1 MSNSNLIM
9 KASKVIKVLGVFGI
23 MLSLAGALA
32 VAPSASAA
40 TLTTGTAGG
49 NSIGA
54 YAPQPDGKLGV
65 YAIDTVK
72 GAAIPGAQVVVI
84 NQAGQS
90 VAKGLTNANGFFST
104 SLPAGTYK
112 VAIFAKGY
120 KQQSEAV
127 EAKAGET
134 TITKIGVE
142 PVNTPAPAF
151 PPALS

>member
-1 MSNSNLIM
+1 MSNSNLIL

-40 TLTTGTAGG
+40 TLTTGTAGA

-54 YAPQPDGKLGV
+54 YAPQPNGKLGV
-65 YAIDTVK
+65 YAIDAVK
-72 GAAIPGAQVVVI
+72 GAAVPGAQVVVI

-90 VAKGLTNANGFFST
+90 VAKGLTRADGSFST
-104 SLPAGTYK
+104 SLPAGLYK

-120 KQQSEAV
+120 KQQSEAAEV
-127 EAKAGET
+127 KSGET

-142 PVNTPAPAF
+142 PLNTVDPAVLPA
-151 PPALS
+151 SN